1 MNLSK
6 KIMSNF
12 EQTLSIIKPDAVE
25 RNLVDEIKRI
35 FTSNN
40 LKIKESKKIQISKEE
55 AAEFYKVHQSKPFY
69 ENLCSYLSSG
79 PIVAIILEGDNAILE
94 NRKLM
99 GATDPK
105 KAEENTIRKL
115 YGISID
121 KNSVHGS
128 DSSENAKKEINFF
141 FKN

>member
-1 MNLSK
+1 
-6 KIMSNF
+6 MSNV

-25 RNLVDEIKRI
+25 RNLIDEIKSI
-35 FTSNN
+35 FTKNN
-40 LKIKESKKIQISKEE
+40 LKIKQDKKIHLTKDE

-69 ENLCSYLSSG
+69 DDLCTYLSSG
-79 PIVAIILEGDNAILE
+79 PIVAMILEGENAVLF
-94 NRKLM
+94 NRELM

-105 KAEENTIRKL
+105 KAEDKTIRKL

-128 DSSENAKKEINFF
+128 DSVENAIKEINFF